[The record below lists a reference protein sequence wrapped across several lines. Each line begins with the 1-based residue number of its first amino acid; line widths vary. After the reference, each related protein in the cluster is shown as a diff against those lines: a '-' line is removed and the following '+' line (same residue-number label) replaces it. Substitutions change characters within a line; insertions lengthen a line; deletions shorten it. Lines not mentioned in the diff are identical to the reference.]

1 MNDSNQYQWHKDDF
15 EKGTIHRDPKPS
27 NLSQTYYTENYTK
40 KNKKALPL
48 NYITVALISA
58 IVGGLV
64 FGTTFAFL
72 APIINQQPSVNPSQA
87 AIMGNE
93 QEALKTP
100 QDPLIPDKE
109 MAGQD
114 TDVSNNTKGNETAGI
129 TPMPIISNLSVQDLS
144 VPEINEKVGP
154 SIVGVV
160 SKVRASFWGDVYEN
174 EGGGSGIIISPD
186 GYIVTNNHVIA
197 GGTEIKVILNSKIKK
212 EFKAQVIG
220 ADAKTDLA
228 VLKIDPGDMPLPYA
242 QLGDSSSL
250 VVGEM
255 AVAIGN
261 PLGQEFAGSVTA
273 GVISALNRTIRIGDK
288 ELTLIQTDAAIN
300 PGNSGGALANSRGE
314 VIGINTVKIAVRNVE
329 GMGFSIPIN
338 EAKPI
343 IEDLKEHG
351 YVTGR
356 PLIGIRPGDISE
368 NMAEAYQW
376 PLGVLVE
383 DVIPY
388 SGAARAGIKPGDIIT
403 KFNGER
409 TKSIREL
416 NAFKEELK
424 AGDTVEIEVYREG
437 KIKKVKVALTEER
450 AN

>member
-15 EKGTIHRDPKPS
+15 EKGTIHRDPTPS

-40 KNKKALPL
+40 KKKKALPL

-72 APIINQQPSVNPSQA
+72 TPIINQQPSVNPPQA

-93 QEALKTP
+93 QEGLKTP

-114 TDVSNNTKGNETAGI
+114 TDMSNDVNGNETAGI
-129 TPMPIISNLSVQDLS
+129 MPMPIINNPSAQTLSVK
-144 VPEINEKVGP
+144 EIHKKVGP

-160 SKVRASFWGDVYEN
+160 SKVQATGFWGS

-186 GYIVTNNHVIA
+186 GYIVTNNHVIE
-197 GGTEIKVILNSKIKK
+197 GGTEIKVILNGDVKN
-212 EFKAQVIG
+212 EFKAKVIG

-228 VLKIDPGDMPLPYA
+228 VLKIDPGDMSLPYA
-242 QLGDSSSL
+242 QLGNSSIL
-250 VVGEM
+250 EVGEKV
-255 AVAIGN
+255 VAIGN
-261 PLGQEFAGSVTA
+261 PLGQEFAGSVTV
-273 GVISALNRTIRIGDK
+273 GYVSALNRTIRVEGK

-300 PGNSGGALANSRGE
+300 PGNSGGALINPYGE
-314 VIGINTVKIAVRNVE
+314 IIGINTVKIAVRNVE
-329 GMGFSIPIN
+329 GMGFSIPID
-338 EAKPI
+338 EAKPV
-343 IEDLKEHG
+343 IEDLKKYG
-351 YVTGR
+351 YVKGR
-356 PLIGIRPGDISE
+356 PLIGIGGRNITENISE
-368 NMAEAYQW
+368 AYRW
-376 PLGVLVE
+376 PMGVY
-383 DVIPY
+383 VIQVSPF
-388 SGAARAGIKPGDIIT
+388 SGAERAGIQPGDIIT

-409 TKSIREL
+409 IRTMSEL
-416 NAFKEELK
+416 NALKEKLK
-424 AGDTVEIEVYREG
+424 VGDTVEIEVYREG
-437 KIKKVKVALTEER
+437 KAKKFKVALTEER